1 MHKNPVIQM
10 LLRLPS
16 VHIGPEKASDEE
28 KATHIIYPAV
38 DPQPEDYARPT
49 FRRDHVQLV
58 LLLGIVRYVGF
69 EHVRSAEQ
77 HTGQSAIDRG
87 PSASSVTNPE
97 EYFVV
102 QHRPAGI
109 FTQPSYS
116 ESLCGVARQ
125 HQQRALHRIAVV
137 RKQEVPTTASWPTL
151 AKVPR
156 LAVDSSNSFEQ
167 FNSRSSIQQIWFT
180 GGGRWSHLS
189 VKIALET
196 VVLTQNNGIKFAK
209 AEKIPGGSIDE
220 LFTLRGFLL
229 NKDEKP
235 QIFLLDCPLEGGKAK
250 AKPTWRL

>member
-16 VHIGPEKASDEE
+16 VYIRPEKTSDEE

-87 PSASSVTNPE
+87 PSASWVTDPE

-109 FTQPSYS
+109 CTQPSYL

-156 LAVDSSNSFEQ
+156 PAVDSSNSFEQ

-180 GGGRWSHLS
+180 GGGSGQSEVTVERVPAVLPGSEVKKSPRDEYRSQNKSISEQWCKLS
-189 VKIALET
+189 ET
-196 VVLTQNNGIKFAK
+196 QKKT
-209 AEKIPGGSIDE
+209 PIDE
-220 LFTLRGFLL
+220 R
-229 NKDEKP
+229 P
-235 QIFLLDCPLEGGKAK
+235 PLWPSTAK
-250 AKPTWRL
+250 TC